1 MTVAALVLG
10 AGSGRRLRETLG
22 EGVSESQW
30 GGDAPGALPKAFV
43 PLAGRCLLLRSL
55 EALAASAEV
64 DLVVPV
70 VAQEAMPRLAAL
82 ESELRKVPKLRPAVA
97 GGAERQDSVRCGLE
111 ALPPEVTHVAVH
123 DAARPLVRPEDVSRV
138 VRAARSRGAALLA
151 VPVTD
156 TIKRVEAGAVVAT
169 PPRSECYAA
178 QTPQVFRI
186 DWLRDALAKA
196 EADGVQGTDD
206 AALVER
212 LGVTV
217 EVVEG
222 DPANLK
228 ITSAEDLVLAEAW
241 LRRRGEALP

>member
-10 AGSGRRLRETLG
+10 AGSGKRLRESLG
-22 EGVSESQW
+22 ARGS
-30 GGDAPGALPKAFV
+30 GRAGDEPGALPKAFV

-55 EALAASAEV
+55 HALAASEEV
-64 DLVVPV
+64 DLLVPV
-70 VAQEAMPRLAAL
+70 VAREAMPLLAEL
-82 ESELRKVPKLRPAVA
+82 ESEFREIYKLRPAVA

-111 ALPPEVTHVAVH
+111 ALPAEVTHVAVH
-123 DAARPLVRPEDVSRV
+123 DAARPLVRPQDVSRV
-138 VRAARSRGAALLA
+138 VRAARARGAALLA
-151 VPVTD
+151 VPVKD
-156 TIKRVEAGAVVAT
+156 TVKRVEAGRVVAT

-186 DWLRDALAKA
+186 DWLREALAKA
-196 EADGVQGTDD
+196 DDDGVRGTDD

-222 DPANLK
+222 DPSNLK
-228 ITSAEDLVLAEAW
+228 ITSAEDFTVAEVW
-241 LRRRGEALP
+241 LRLRGEALE

>member
-1 MTVAALVLG
+1 VEDAA
-10 AGSGRRLRETLG
+10 
-22 EGVSESQW
+22 GV
-30 GGDAPGALPKAFV
+30 LPKAFV
-43 PLAGRCLLLRSL
+43 SLAGRCLLLRSL

-70 VAQEAMPRLAAL
+70 VAREAMPRLVGL
-82 ESELRKVPKLRPAVA
+82 ESELCKIPKLGSAVA

-111 ALPPEVTHVAVH
+111 ALPAEVTHVAVH
-123 DAARPLVRPEDVSRV
+123 DAARPLVRSGDVSRV

-151 VPVTD
+151 VPVRD
-156 TIKRVEAGAVVAT
+156 TIKRVEAGQVVAT

-196 EADGVQGTDD
+196 DADGVRGTDD
-206 AALVER
+206 ASLVER
-212 LGVTV
+212 LGVAV

-228 ITSAEDLVLAEAW
+228 ITSAADLALAEVW
-241 LRRRGEALP
+241 LRRRGEALQ

>member
-10 AGSGRRLRETLG
+10 AGSGERLRKSLG
-22 EGVSESQW
+22 DEGERE
-30 GGDAPGALPKAFV
+30 GGRARREALPKAFV

-70 VAQEAMPRLAAL
+70 VAREAMPRLAAL
-82 ESELRKVPKLRPAVA
+82 ESELRKIPKLRPAVA

-111 ALPPEVTHVAVH
+111 ALPAEVTHVAVH
-123 DAARPLVRPEDVSRV
+123 DAARPLVRPADVSRV
-138 VRAARSRGAALLA
+138 VRAARSCGAALLA
-151 VPVTD
+151 VPVRD
-156 TIKRVEAGAVVAT
+156 TIKRVEAGRVVAT

-196 EADGVQGTDD
+196 EADGVRGTDD
-206 AALVER
+206 ASLVER
-212 LGVTV
+212 LGVEV

-228 ITSAEDLVLAEAW
+228 ITSAEDLALAEVW
-241 LRRRGEALP
+241 LRRRGEALR

>member
-10 AGSGRRLRETLG
+10 AGSGERLRESLG
-22 EGVSESQW
+22 VRESERVE
-30 GGDAPGALPKAFV
+30 DAAGLLPKAFV

-70 VAQEAMPRLAAL
+70 VAREAMPRLVGL
-82 ESELRKVPKLRPAVA
+82 ESELRKIPKLGSAVA

-111 ALPPEVTHVAVH
+111 ALPAEVTHVAVH
-123 DAARPLVRPEDVSRV
+123 DAARPLVRPGDVSRV

-151 VPVTD
+151 VPVRD
-156 TIKRVEAGAVVAT
+156 TIKRVEAGQVVAT

-196 EADGVQGTDD
+196 DADGVRGTDD
-206 AALVER
+206 ASLVER
-212 LGVTV
+212 LGVAV

-228 ITSAEDLVLAEAW
+228 ITSAADLALAEVW
-241 LRRRGEALP
+241 LRRRGEALQ

>member
-10 AGSGRRLRETLG
+10 AGSGERLRKSLG
-22 EGVSESQW
+22 DGESERV
-30 GGDAPGALPKAFV
+30 DAAAGALPKAFV

-55 EALAASAEV
+55 EALAASEEV

-70 VAQEAMPRLAAL
+70 VAREAMPRLAAL
-82 ESELRKVPKLRPAVA
+82 ESELRKIPKLHPAVA
-97 GGAERQDSVRCGLE
+97 GGTERQDSVRCGLG
-111 ALPPEVTHVAVH
+111 ALPGEVTHVAVH
-123 DAARPLVRPEDVSRV
+123 DAARPLVRPLDVSRV
-138 VRAARSRGAALLA
+138 VRAGRSCGAALLA
-151 VPVTD
+151 VPVRD
-156 TIKRVEAGAVVAT
+156 TIKRVEAGRVVAT

-196 EADGVQGTDD
+196 EADGVRGTDD
-206 AALVER
+206 ASLVER
-212 LGVTV
+212 LGVEV

-228 ITSAEDLVLAEAW
+228 ITSAEDLALAEVW
-241 LRRRGEALP
+241 LRRRGEALR

>member
-10 AGSGRRLRETLG
+10 AGSGERLRESLG
-22 EGVSESQW
+22 RREKQGL
-30 GGDAPGALPKAFV
+30 GDAAGSAPKAFV

-55 EALAASAEV
+55 EAVAASEEV

-70 VAQEAMPRLAAL
+70 VGRDAMPRLAAL
-82 ESELRKVPKLRPAVA
+82 DSELRAMHKVGAAVA
-97 GGAERQDSVRCGLE
+97 GGAERQDSVRCGLK
-111 ALPPEVTHVAVH
+111 ALPGEVTHVAIH
-123 DAARPLVRPEDVSRV
+123 DAARPLVRPQDVSRV
-138 VRAARSRGAALLA
+138 VRAGRARGAALLA
-151 VPVTD
+151 VPVRD
-156 TIKRVEAGAVVAT
+156 TIKRVEAGRVVAT

-196 EADGVQGTDD
+196 EADGVRGTDD
-206 AALVER
+206 ASLVER
-212 LGVTV
+212 LGVPV

-228 ITSAEDLVLAEAW
+228 ITSAEDLALAEVW
-241 LRRRGEALP
+241 LRRRGEVGK

>member
-10 AGSGRRLRETLG
+10 AGSGKRLRQSLG
-22 EGVSESQW
+22 ARESERVGEVPGV
-30 GGDAPGALPKAFV
+30 LPKAFV

-70 VAQEAMPRLAAL
+70 VAREDMPRLATL
-82 ESELRKVPKLRPAVA
+82 ESELGEIQKLRPAVV
-97 GGAERQDSVRCGLE
+97 GGVERQDSVRCGLE
-111 ALPPEVTHVAVH
+111 ALPAEVTHVAVH
-123 DAARPLVRPEDVSRV
+123 DAARPLVRPRDVSRV
-138 VRAARSRGAALLA
+138 VCAARRSGAALLA
-151 VPVTD
+151 IPVRD
-156 TIKRVEAGAVVAT
+156 TIKRVEAGRVVST
-169 PPRSECYAA
+169 PPRTECYAA

-186 DWLRDALAKA
+186 DWLQAALAKA
-196 EADGVQGTDD
+196 DADGVRGTDD
-206 AALVER
+206 SALVER

-228 ITSAEDLVLAEAW
+228 ITSAEDLALAEAW
-241 LRRRGEALP
+241 LRRRGEGL

>member
-1 MTVAALVLG
+1 MSVAALVLG
-10 AGSGRRLRETLG
+10 AGGGERLRGSLG
-22 EGVSESQW
+22 VRESERV
-30 GGDAPGALPKAFV
+30 GEAPKGPPKAFV

-55 EALAASAEV
+55 EALAASEEV
-64 DLVVPV
+64 DLLVPV
-70 VAQEAMPRLAAL
+70 VAREAMPRLAAL
-82 ESELRKVPKLRPAVA
+82 DPDLRKIPKLRPAVA

-111 ALPPEVTHVAVH
+111 ALPAEVTHVAVH
-123 DAARPLVRPEDVSRV
+123 DAARPLVRPGDVSRV
-138 VRAARSRGAALLA
+138 VRAARSSGAALLA
-151 VPVTD
+151 VPVKD
-156 TIKRVEAGAVVAT
+156 TIKRVRAGDVVAT

-196 EADGVQGTDD
+196 DADGVRGTDD

-212 LGVTV
+212 LGVTI

-241 LRRRGEALP
+241 LRYRGEALR

>member
-1 MTVAALVLG
+1 MDVAA
-10 AGSGRRLRETLG
+10 GR
-22 EGVSESQW
+22 
-30 GGDAPGALPKAFV
+30 LPKAFV

-70 VAQEAMPRLAAL
+70 VAREAMPWLAAL
-82 ESELRKVPKLRPAVA
+82 ESELRSIGKVRSAVA

-111 ALPPEVTHVAVH
+111 ALPAEVTHVAVH
-123 DAARPLVRPEDVSRV
+123 DAARPLVRPGDVTRV
-138 VRAARSRGAALLA
+138 VRAARWCGAALLA
-151 VPVTD
+151 VPVRD
-156 TIKRVEAGAVVAT
+156 TIKRVEAGRVVAT

-186 DWLRDALAKA
+186 DWLRDALARA
-196 EADGVQGTDD
+196 DADGVLGTDD
-206 AALVER
+206 ASLVER
-212 LGVTV
+212 LGVAV

-228 ITSAEDLVLAEAW
+228 ITSAEDLALAEIW
-241 LRRRGEALP
+241 LRRRGEALQ

>member
-10 AGSGRRLRETLG
+10 AGSGERLRESLRAG
-22 EGVSESQW
+22 ERKRVEDAAGV
-30 GGDAPGALPKAFV
+30 LPKAFV

-70 VAQEAMPRLAAL
+70 VAREAMPRMAAL
-82 ESELRKVPKLRPAVA
+82 EPELRKIPKLGSAVA

-111 ALPPEVTHVAVH
+111 ALPAEVTHVAVH
-123 DAARPLVRPEDVSRV
+123 DAARPLVRPGDVSRV
-138 VRAARSRGAALLA
+138 VRAARSSGAALLA
-151 VPVTD
+151 VPVRD
-156 TIKRVEAGAVVAT
+156 TIKRVEAGQVVAT

-196 EADGVQGTDD
+196 DADGVRGTDD
-206 AALVER
+206 ASLVER
-212 LGVTV
+212 LGVVV

-228 ITSAEDLVLAEAW
+228 ITSAADLALAEVW
-241 LRRRGEALP
+241 LRRRSEALE